1 MRILHIIRHPGEE
14 MGWQMAEA
22 QAAQHEVAVLLVQ
35 DGVLSRR
42 ETALPRYASAAD
54 LEARGLSAD
63 RVKPLSDS
71 EIVEVLA
78 AHDRVVTW

>member
-14 MGWQMAEA
+14 LGWQVAEA
-22 QAAQHEVAVLLVQ
+22 QAGRHEVAVLLLQ

-42 ETALPRYASAAD
+42 ETVLPLYASAVD
-54 LEARGLSAD
+54 LEARGLPAD
-63 RVKPLSDS
+63 RGKPLSDA

-78 AHDRVVTW
+78 AHDRLVTW

>member
-14 MGWQMAEA
+14 IGWEVAEA
-22 QAAQHEVAVLLVQ
+22 QAARHEVAVLLLQ
-35 DGVLSRR
+35 DGVLGRWK
-42 ETALPRYASAAD
+42 TALPVYGSALD

-63 RVKPLSDS
+63 WMKPLTDA

-78 AHDRVVTW
+78 AHDRLVTW